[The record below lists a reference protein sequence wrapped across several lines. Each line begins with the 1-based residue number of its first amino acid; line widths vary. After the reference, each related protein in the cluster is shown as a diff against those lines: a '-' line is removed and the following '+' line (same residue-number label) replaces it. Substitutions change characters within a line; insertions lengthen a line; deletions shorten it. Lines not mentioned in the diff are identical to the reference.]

1 MGGASTRGTPAA
13 HPGGRLRRLDLR
25 HEAIVLETDRY
36 RIEGKLTLPREGYRS
51 RLSDYVNQRDREFF
65 AINEATLTA
74 LAAPDQVRRSEFLM
88 VARRHVR
95 MVTLAAEE
103 SFGTDDAG
111 ARPAA
116 AEPRATKRT
125 TGSATRRATRAK
137 AS

>member
-1 MGGASTRGTPAA
+1 M
-13 HPGGRLRRLDLR
+13 R
-25 HEAIVLETDRY
+25 HENIVLETDRY
-36 RIEGKLTLPREGYRS
+36 RIEGTLTLPREGYRS

-65 AINEATLTA
+65 AVNDATLTA
-74 LAAPDQVRRSEFLM
+74 LDAPDHVRHTAFLM

-103 SFGTDDAG
+103 SFAGDDSNAK
-111 ARPAA
+111 P

-125 TGSATRRATRAK
+125 TGSATRRASRAK